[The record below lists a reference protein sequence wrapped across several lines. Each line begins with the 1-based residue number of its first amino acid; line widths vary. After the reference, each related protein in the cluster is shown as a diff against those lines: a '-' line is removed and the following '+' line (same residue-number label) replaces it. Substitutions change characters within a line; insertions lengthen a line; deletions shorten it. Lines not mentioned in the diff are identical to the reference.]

1 MEQKGE
7 TVKKR
12 TKRLNLSKETVRN
25 LVTPAKDVDL
35 LAVAGGSCNLTPS
48 GPSEPHCHD
57 R

>member
-1 MEQKGE
+1 LEQKGA

-12 TKRLNLSKETVRN
+12 QKRLNLSKETVRN

-48 GPSEPHCHD
+48 GHTEPCNQH
-57 R
+57 